1 MKKHTYL
8 IMAHNEFEVL
18 KELLLG
24 LDDDR
29 NHIYIHFDKK
39 VKEIPDLKL
48 EKSKL
53 YILEN
58 RIDVRWG
65 TFLRLKPSM
74 HYLKKHVK

>member
-39 VKEIPDLKL
+39 VKEIPDRNWK
-48 EKSKL
+48 
-53 YILEN
+53 N
-58 RIDVRWG
+58 RSCIYWKTV
-65 TFLRLKPSM
+65 LM
-74 HYLKKHVK
+74 

>member
-48 EKSKL
+48 E
-53 YILEN
+53 N
-58 RIDVRWG
+58 RSCIYWKTV
-65 TFLRLKPSM
+65 LM
-74 HYLKKHVK
+74 